1 MVPSGRIVRA
11 MAAPEYVP
19 QPAIQH
25 VRAYTSPPRRPGSWR
40 ALRPGDLGA
49 RQPRGDG
56 LGSPG
61 PDQGYVL
68 LLARR
73 FEDRLEL
80 TSGEQAGDVIGGCV
94 GVALKRASLFGRA
107 PVLPDL
113 TVAFTVWG
121 YLGEAPDDL
130 VELRRHLFEEV
141 ANPHHYPEQRR
152 IVDMVP
158 ESTLRLTP
166 QQLAEAHQ
174 NDWRSLL
181 DLD

>member
-1 MVPSGRIVRA
+1 

-25 VRAYTSPPRRPGSWR
+25 VRAYSSPPRRPGSWR
-40 ALRPGDLGA
+40 AVRPGDLPA

-61 PDQGYVL
+61 PDQGYVY

-73 FEDRLEL
+73 FEDRLQL
-80 TSGEQAGDVIGGCV
+80 ATGEHATDVVAGCV

-113 TVAFTVWG
+113 TVAFTTWG
-121 YLGEAPDDL
+121 YLREAPDDL
-130 VELRRHLFEEV
+130 VELRRPLFEEV
-141 ANPHHYPEQRR
+141 ANPHHYPAQRR
-152 IVDMVP
+152 LADMVP

-166 QQLAEAHQ
+166 QQVAEAHQ
-174 NDWRSLL
+174 KDWRSLL
-181 DLD
+181 DLP